1 MHGTRCGAFRWARC
15 PLVLE
20 QSERVIEFGV
30 VPVLG
35 KLRRHISEN
44 VPNESRNGEEERV
57 GQSFRKQF
65 RVVAYGF
72 DVPAQRND
80 EAFFAKECDSR
91 MIFRK
96 PSGIIA
102 EILSKKS
109 IRDEQ
114 FKSFQEIVGKN
125 ERS

>member
-1 MHGTRCGAFRWARC
+1 MRGTRVCTFRWARC

-72 DVPAQRND
+72 DVPAVRSNG
-80 EAFFAKECDSR
+80 AFFAKEGDSR
-91 MIFRK
+91 MIFMK

-102 EILSKKS
+102 ENFVEKVHK
-109 IRDEQ
+109 R
-114 FKSFQEIVGKN
+114 
-125 ERS
+125 